1 MHKTGVTWSLII
13 VLFKSLTAAT
23 WIVCICNWCFWK
35 ARIHS
40 SVVIKADGYKS
51 INNKHFGLNLKWLRG
66 LILVVVSY
74 LFYSFS
80 KFFIE
85 SRPLSSAWHW
95 LHLWTTDVWILWF
108 IDYHITQSD
117 VCLFHLSSAVLAWVW
132 PSASS
137 TYLIMSAGP
146 LWTLDCLFK
155 RRLSEVWQLQQKL
168 WKNSLLACLQRHRL
182 TIKTGTVRGSSSLES
197 LLYADTLTQ
206 VLRTNVPAGPS
217 DSYSHSPLLNQ
228 DQGCVWVYFTL
239 LLLADLSA
247 SMFQH
252 AVSMVGGWL
261 VPQTTWFSLNTSCEW
276 LKRLTSW
283 HIDPYFKRWFWVWL
297 LPWVS
302 QAVWPESKKHTDVW
316 Y

>member
-23 WIVCICNWCFWK
+23 WIVCICNWCFWR

-66 LILVVVSY
+66 FILVVVSY

-117 VCLFHLSSAVLAWVW
+117 VCLCLVTWVPPEFDHRHRPLTWLWVLVLSGRWIVFLN
-132 PSASS
+132 
-137 TYLIMSAGP
+137 AGCRKCGSCSKSFEKQP
-146 LWTLDCLFK
+146 AC
-155 RRLSEVWQLQQKL
+155 
-168 WKNSLLACLQRHRL
+168 LLAEAQTDHKNWHSQRKQQSWIPAVCWHLDPSVVHQCIGRA
-182 TIKTGTVRGSSSLES
+182 VRFV
-197 LLYADTLTQ
+197 Q
-206 VLRTNVPAGPS
+206 P
-217 DSYSHSPLLNQ
+217 
-228 DQGCVWVYFTL
+228 
-239 LLLADLSA
+239 
-247 SMFQH
+247 
-252 AVSMVGGWL
+252 
-261 VPQTTWFSLNTSCEW
+261 
-276 LKRLTSW
+276 
-283 HIDPYFKRWFWVWL
+283 
-297 LPWVS
+297 
-302 QAVWPESKKHTDVW
+302 
-316 Y
+316 